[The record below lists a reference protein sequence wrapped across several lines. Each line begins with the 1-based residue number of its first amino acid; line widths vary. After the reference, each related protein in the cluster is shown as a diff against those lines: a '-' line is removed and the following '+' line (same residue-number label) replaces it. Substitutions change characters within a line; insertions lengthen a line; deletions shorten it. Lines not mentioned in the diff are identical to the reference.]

1 MDKRMKMER
10 EEEIA
15 FIEKA
20 QRIYESFEHESV
32 NRAECIRAY
41 QEWYAKASVL
51 FNKYIDANDKHLL
64 KFESVDNSGNGY
76 SLSSNYKDIY
86 ASYCVLMETV
96 RTMENEEP
104 VSVIKEDVSQYGE
117 VILYQPNEDIKLEV
131 KLDAE
136 TVWLTQQQ
144 IADLFGTQRPA
155 ITKHL
160 SNIFKSGE
168 LDEKS
173 VSSILEHTA
182 VDKKIYKTKFYNLDA
197 ILSVGYRVNSKNAT
211 MFRRWATSVL
221 KEHLLR
227 GFSINRRLVSLQQQ
241 IDSRF
246 NYIEKKVDEQQ
257 QQVDFLVTMHKQ
269 PSEKLFATGCVFDAY
284 AYMVELISSAEKMI
298 ILVDNYCNAKTLTL
312 LDNRKEG
319 VNAMIYTKYD
329 KKFEDA
335 LEQHN
340 KQYPEIKRVQV
351 PHKIHD
357 RFLIVDS
364 IVYILGNSLKDM
376 GNTMSAVLPT
386 PFTSEE
392 VLSKLR

>member
-1 MDKRMKMER
+1 MEK
-10 EEEIA
+10 EEEIL
-15 FIEKA
+15 FVEKA
-20 QRIYESFEHESV
+20 LGIYESFEYDSV
-32 NRAECIRAY
+32 NKTECIRAY

-51 FNKYIDANDKHLL
+51 FNKYIDGNDRHLL

-76 SLSSNYKDIY
+76 SLRENYKDIY

-96 RTMENEEP
+96 RTMKNEEP
-104 VSVIKEDVSQYGE
+104 ISVVKEDVSQYGE

-246 NYIEKKVDEQQ
+246 NHIEKKVEEQQ

-269 PSEKLFATGCVFDAY
+269 PSGKLFDTGCVFDAY
-284 AYMVELISSAEKMI
+284 AYMVELISLAEKSI

-319 VNAMIYTKYD
+319 VEAIIYTKYD

-351 PHKIHD
+351 PHKFHD
-357 RFLIVDS
+357 RFLIVDR

-376 GNTMSAVLPT
+376 GNTLSAVLPT

-392 VLSKLR
+392 VLSKLK